1 MAEGAALEMLCGF
14 KAYRG
19 FESPPLCH
27 PIRGENMKPYFYKA
41 KIISV
46 YDGDTVTAVMD
57 LGFNITN
64 KIKIRLH
71 GINAPEIRGK
81 QRPEGLKSR
90 DYLRSLILDKDVII
104 QTLKD
109 KKGKYGRY
117 IGIIHLE
124 DKNINELLVESGHAE
139 KKEY

>member
-1 MAEGAALEMLCGF
+1 LVKLLKVFAKNWDEPIVPVKEWPYKYLEGYPF
-14 KAYRG
+14 
-19 FESPPLCH
+19 
-27 PIRGENMKPYFYKA
+27 I
-41 KIISV
+41 
-46 YDGDTVTAVMD
+46 D

-64 KIKIRLH
+64 KIKIRLY
-71 GINAPEIRGK
+71 GINAPEIRGE

-90 DYLRSLILDKDVII
+90 DYLRSLILDKDIII

-124 DKNINELLVESGHAE
+124 DKNINELLVESGHAV

>member
-1 MAEGAALEMLCGF
+1 
-14 KAYRG
+14 
-19 FESPPLCH
+19 
-27 PIRGENMKPYFYKA
+27 MKLYFYKA

-90 DYLRSLILDKDVII
+90 DYLRSLILDKEVII

-124 DKNINELLVESGHAE
+124 DKNINELLVESRHAE

>member
-1 MAEGAALEMLCGF
+1 MYPSKVE
-14 KAYRG
+14 K
-19 FESPPLCH
+19 
-27 PIRGENMKPYFYKA
+27 
-41 KIISV
+41 V
-46 YDGDTVTAVMD
+46 YDGDTITISVD
-57 LGFNITN
+57 LGMGIT
-64 KIKIRLH
+64 KVERIRMY

-117 IGIIHLE
+117 IGIIHLKDE
-124 DKNINELLVESGHAE
+124 NVNELLVESGYAE

>member
-1 MAEGAALEMLCGF
+1 
-14 KAYRG
+14 
-19 FESPPLCH
+19 
-27 PIRGENMKPYFYKA
+27 MKPFFYKA
-41 KIISV
+41 KITSV
-46 YDGDTVTAVMD
+46 YDGDTVTAIID
-57 LGFNITN
+57 LGFEISKKT
-64 KIKIRLH
+64 KIRLY
-71 GINAPEIRGK
+71 GINAPEVRGK

-90 DYLRSLILDKDVII
+90 DYLRSLILNKNVIL

-117 IGIIHLE
+117 IAIIHLN